1 MDILE
6 KVRLMPK
13 DPGVYIFK
21 KKKTPI
27 YIGKAKNLRNRVL
40 SYFSS
45 RATGKAYKIASNADD
60 IEYIVL
66 SNEREAL
73 VMEANLIYAHKP
85 RFNTLLKETHAYPY
99 VTFEGGDFPYI
110 KITHEKTPNSIGPFT
125 SVSFLRNLVNVIQPI
140 LQFRTCTYDL
150 SKVDHPCFEYH
161 IKRCGAPCI
170 GLMSK
175 EEYGERMK
183 IAYSFLS
190 GDTKVVKEW
199 IKKRIEAYAEQRMF
213 ESAEI
218 MKRMYERLSKFLAT
232 QSVEFQ
238 ESIDVDAVDVHNGG
252 AVLVKVRNG
261 MMLAKLEFEL
271 NGGYKDF
278 IERYY
283 IGRGESPAP
292 LVIVK
297 RNFRGLKTWS
307 KRISSI
313 VRTPES
319 ESEKKILAI
328 ASKNLDE
335 YLNGAT
341 RIRKTLEEAKKR
353 LGLNKIPQLI
363 EGIDI
368 SHTSGT
374 FTVASVVVFVK
385 GRPNKDLYRRY
396 RLSNFSKPDDFEAMR
411 QVVKRRYPR
420 HSVPDLLLIDGGKGQ
435 VNAVVDALNSAGINN
450 VQVIGLAKEDE
461 RLVFPGK
468 QPDLHL
474 PMDNNVLRLM
484 ISIRDE
490 SHRFA
495 TSYHYL
501 LRGKKMT
508 ESFLDSIPGIGPKR
522 KHALIK
528 TFKSL
533 KGIKHASHDELK
545 SVVGEKMAKKIE
557 NSLSH
562 EALNLRDNS

>member
-1 MDILE
+1 MDIWE
-6 KVRLMPK
+6 KARSMPK
-13 DPGVYIFK
+13 EPGVYIFK
-21 KKKTPI
+21 ENGTPI
-27 YIGKAKNLRNRVL
+27 YIGKAKNLRNRIS
-40 SYFSS
+40 SYFSK
-45 RATGKAYKIASNADD
+45 RAMEKAHKIVANADD

-73 VMEANLIYAHKP
+73 VMEANLIYIHKP

-99 VTFEGGDFPYI
+99 VAFKGGDFPYI
-110 KITHEKTPNSIGPFT
+110 EITHEKTPSSIGPFT
-125 SVSFLRNLVNVIQPI
+125 SVSFLRNLIKVIQPI
-140 LQFRTCTYDL
+140 LQLRTCTYDL

-161 IKRCGAPCI
+161 IKRCGAPCV

-175 EEYGERMK
+175 EEYEERVK
-183 IAYSFLS
+183 IARSFLS
-190 GDTKVVKEW
+190 GDTKTVKDW
-199 IKKRIEAYAEQRMF
+199 IKKRIEAYAKQKMF

-218 MKRMYERLSKFLAT
+218 MRRMYERLNEFLAT

-238 ESIDVDAVDVHNGG
+238 KSIDVDAVDVRNGG

-271 NGGYKDF
+271 DGGYKDF

-292 LVIVK
+292 LVLVK
-297 RNFRGLKTWS
+297 KNIRGLKTWS
-307 KRISSI
+307 KRISSTI
-313 VRTPES
+313 RTPES
-319 ESEKKILAI
+319 ESEKKIFAI

-335 YLNGAT
+335 YLYGAI
-341 RIRKTLEEAKKR
+341 RIRKILEETKKR
-353 LGLNKIPQLI
+353 LGLKKVPQLI

-385 GRPNKDLYRRY
+385 GRPKKELYRRY

-420 HSVPDLLLIDGGKGQ
+420 HSVPDLILIDGGKGQ
-435 VNAVVDALNSAGINN
+435 VNAVINALRSVGINN
-450 VQVIGLAKEDE
+450 VAVVGLAKEDE

-468 QPDLHL
+468 QTDLHL
-474 PMDNNVLRLM
+474 SVDNNVLRLM
-484 ISIRDE
+484 ISVRDE

-495 TSYHYL
+495 ISYHRL

-522 KHALIK
+522 KHVLMK

-545 SVVGEKMAKKIE
+545 RVVGEKMAEKIE